1 MTDYSIKLKLN
12 GDALE
17 NIDEVAK
24 ASGKANTSLKELK
37 GQLRQVTNELLA
49 TEPGSEQFIKLT
61 QQAGALKDQMKDVA
75 ESINANAGPAV
86 ESLGNNFQLLTGK
99 LANLDFQGAAESLKA
114 IGGNISNINF
124 ADFSK
129 GIQSMGS
136 ALASVGKALLT
147 NPIFLIASA
156 IAAAVVY
163 AEDLL
168 ALVDGVGEAEQKLL
182 DNTKERA
189 RLSQESL
196 NSISAQENVLKKM
209 GLTEEQILKLKVAK
223 SKAAISDLEAQV
235 SSQRVIAIQQI
246 ETAKRNKEILTGI
259 ITFITAP
266 LQAILF
272 TVDQIAK
279 VAGKELNLRGQLND
293 MVTTLLFDPKQIEA
307 DAAASIAEAEKTIDT
322 LKNQQAGFE
331 LAIAGIRQRA
341 SDEAKAKRDRQLEED
356 IKAVERDKERRLK
369 ANEEISK
376 IERKSAEDGLITIKK
391 TELQKRAEV
400 QATADK
406 IKKIDEELRQ
416 ARINNAASTAD
427 QLLSVAASLNDAFG
441 KTAEKQFRANKAF
454 SIAQALISTFQGVN
468 QQLAVPQDQLTGQNF
483 VKAGIILAAGLA
495 NVARIARTRFQ
506 GGSATGSTG
515 SAGGGAIAS
524 SGASSTPSTGFGA
537 FDASLI
543 NNRPAQV
550 TPAFVLA
557 SDVKSQGEA
566 RQKVEDR
573 ARL

>member
-168 ALVDGVGEAEQKLL
+168 ALVDGVGDAEQKLL

-196 NSISAQENVLKKM
+196 NSISSQENVLKKM

-235 SSQRVIAIQQI
+235 SSQRIIAIQQI

-356 IKAVERDKERRLK
+356 MKAVERDKERRLK

-400 QATADK
+400 QATADT
-406 IKKIDEELRQ
+406 IKKIDDELRQ

-427 QLLSVAASLNDAFG
+427 QLLSVASNLNDAFG

-506 GGSATGSTG
+506 GGSATGPTG

-557 SDVKSQGEA
+557 GDVKSQGEA

>member
-124 ADFSK
+124 ADFFK

-307 DAAASIAEAEKTIDT
+307 DAAASIAESEKTIDT

-400 QATADK
+400 QATADT

-506 GGSATGSTG
+506 GGLEVAPSPALPRP
-515 SAGGGAIAS
+515 APPGA
-524 SGASSTPSTGFGA
+524 GASSTPSTGFGA

>member
-124 ADFSK
+124 ADFFK

-400 QATADK
+400 QATADT

-506 GGSATGSTG
+506 GGLEVAPSPALPRP
-515 SAGGGAIAS
+515 APPGA
-524 SGASSTPSTGFGA
+524 GASSTPSTGFGA

>member
-293 MVTTLLFDPKQIEA
+293 RVTKLLFDPKQIEA

-400 QATADK
+400 QATADT

>member
-400 QATADK
+400 QATADT

>member
-124 ADFSK
+124 ADFFK

-293 MVTTLLFDPKQIEA
+293 RVTTLLFDPKQIEA

-400 QATADK
+400 QATADT

-506 GGSATGSTG
+506 GGLEVAPSPALPRP
-515 SAGGGAIAS
+515 APPGA
-524 SGASSTPSTGFGA
+524 GASSTPSTGFGA

>member
-1 MTDYSIKLKLN
+1 
-12 GDALE
+12 
-17 NIDEVAK
+17 
-24 ASGKANTSLKELK
+24 
-37 GQLRQVTNELLA
+37 
-49 TEPGSEQFIKLT
+49 
-61 QQAGALKDQMKDVA
+61 
-75 ESINANAGPAV
+75 
-86 ESLGNNFQLLTGK
+86 
-99 LANLDFQGAAESLKA
+99 
-114 IGGNISNINF
+114 
-124 ADFSK
+124 
-129 GIQSMGS
+129 
-136 ALASVGKALLT
+136 
-147 NPIFLIASA
+147 
-156 IAAAVVY
+156 
-163 AEDLL
+163 
-168 ALVDGVGEAEQKLL
+168 
-182 DNTKERA
+182 
-189 RLSQESL
+189 
-196 NSISAQENVLKKM
+196 M

-400 QATADK
+400 QATADT

-506 GGSATGSTG
+506 GGLEVAPSPALPRP
-515 SAGGGAIAS
+515 APPGA
-524 SGASSTPSTGFGA
+524 GASSTPSTGFGA

>member
-168 ALVDGVGEAEQKLL
+168 ALVDGVGDAEQKLL

-196 NSISAQENVLKKM
+196 NSISSQENVLKKM

-235 SSQRVIAIQQI
+235 SSQRIIAIQQI

-356 IKAVERDKERRLK
+356 MKAVERDKERRLK

-400 QATADK
+400 QATADT
-406 IKKIDEELRQ
+406 IKKIDDELRQ

-506 GGSATGSTG
+506 GGSATGPTG

-557 SDVKSQGEA
+557 GDVKSQGEA

>member
-168 ALVDGVGEAEQKLL
+168 ALVDGVGDAEQKLL

-235 SSQRVIAIQQI
+235 SSQRIIAIQQI

-356 IKAVERDKERRLK
+356 MKAVERDKERRLK

-400 QATADK
+400 QATADT

-441 KTAEKQFRANKAF
+441 KTAEKQFKANKAF

-506 GGSATGSTG
+506 GGSATGPTG

-524 SGASSTPSTGFGA
+524 SSASSTPSTGFGA

-557 SDVKSQGEA
+557 GDVKSQGEA

>member
-168 ALVDGVGEAEQKLL
+168 ALVDGVGDAEQKLL

-235 SSQRVIAIQQI
+235 SSQRIIAIQQI

-356 IKAVERDKERRLK
+356 MKAVERDKERRLK

-400 QATADK
+400 QATTDT

-506 GGSATGSTG
+506 GGSATGPTG

-557 SDVKSQGEA
+557 GDVKSQGEA

>member
-1 MTDYSIKLKLN
+1 
-12 GDALE
+12 
-17 NIDEVAK
+17 
-24 ASGKANTSLKELK
+24 
-37 GQLRQVTNELLA
+37 
-49 TEPGSEQFIKLT
+49 
-61 QQAGALKDQMKDVA
+61 
-75 ESINANAGPAV
+75 
-86 ESLGNNFQLLTGK
+86 
-99 LANLDFQGAAESLKA
+99 
-114 IGGNISNINF
+114 
-124 ADFSK
+124 
-129 GIQSMGS
+129 
-136 ALASVGKALLT
+136 
-147 NPIFLIASA
+147 
-156 IAAAVVY
+156 
-163 AEDLL
+163 
-168 ALVDGVGEAEQKLL
+168 
-182 DNTKERA
+182 
-189 RLSQESL
+189 L

-209 GLTEEQILKLKVAK
+209 GVTEEQILKLKVAK

-235 SSQRVIAIQQI
+235 SSQRIIAIQQI

-356 IKAVERDKERRLK
+356 MKAVERDKERRLK

-376 IERKSAEDGLITIKK
+376 IERKSAEDGLIIIKK

-400 QATADK
+400 QATADT

-506 GGSATGSTG
+506 GGSATGPTG

-524 SGASSTPSTGFGA
+524 SATSSTPSTGFGA

-550 TPAFVLA
+550 TPAFELA
-557 SDVKSQGEA
+557 GDVKSQGEA

>member
-400 QATADK
+400 QATADT

-506 GGSATGSTG
+506 GGSATSSTG

>member
-124 ADFSK
+124 ADFFK

-272 TVDQIAK
+272 TVDKIAK

-293 MVTTLLFDPKQIEA
+293 RVTTLLFDPKQIEA
-307 DAAASIAEAEKTIDT
+307 DAAASIAESEKTIDT

-400 QATADK
+400 QATADT

-506 GGSATGSTG
+506 GGLEVAPSPALPRP
-515 SAGGGAIAS
+515 APPGA
-524 SGASSTPSTGFGA
+524 GASSTPSTGFGA

>member
-168 ALVDGVGEAEQKLL
+168 ALVDGVGDAEQKLL

-235 SSQRVIAIQQI
+235 SSQRIIAIQQI

-356 IKAVERDKERRLK
+356 MKAVERDKERRLK

-400 QATADK
+400 QATADT

-506 GGSATGSTG
+506 GGSATGPTG

-557 SDVKSQGEA
+557 GDVKSQGEA